1 MEGICKTLCENF
13 NNVFVKPWPM
23 KYVLCLTKI
32 LGHSGNSITGTTGHL
47 G

>member
-23 KYVLCLTKI
+23 KYVLCLTKFWVI
-32 LGHSGNSITGTTGHL
+32 LGTA
-47 G
+47 